1 MIIRAFQLRLETP
14 RGLFGISETFSRHLT
29 IIKGRNSSGKSTFFN
44 SLLYSLGMEEL
55 VGGVGPKHLTS
66 AARASF
72 DYEGESVDV
81 LSAETLIE
89 LENSSGVVITMRR
102 AIKHDERSD
111 RLVELVNAAVLTEG
125 HSPSN
130 WHPTYIHGQGS
141 ASQEDGFFQQF
152 ESFLGLQLPKVGLTS
167 GKTTKLYLQT
177 LFAAHAIEQKRGW
190 TDYIAGI
197 PFYGIRDAR
206 TRVAE
211 YLLGL
216 GTFENL
222 ALKSELDADSSQISL
237 DWRQRAQDVRRDAS
251 ALGFSVYGMPSQV
264 TTTFTTDAIQ
274 LKRASD
280 DEPMELRDYAMS
292 LAAELQHI
300 TSSKDA
306 HIANGTP
313 ELRSRISEVEQ
324 ELQRI
329 AVLYDRASTHHALQ
343 AASRTE
349 LRTLLNETE
358 QDLTKNKAVQRLQEM
373 GAQRGVELAK
383 GSCPS
388 CHQPVS
394 DSLVVERAVGSQMDL
409 ESNIGYLDSQ
419 RRMLTRQLGALE
431 EGLTVAEAAVRS
443 FAQDLDRKRDQL
455 TSLKEDLGSSAQQS
469 KAVLR
474 RAIQLELEIG
484 RLDVLA
490 HSSQR
495 IAEDL
500 SSIAYRL
507 RANQEARAGL
517 PKSLYSDSDVAAIKL
532 FEKNFRANA
541 GSFGYT
547 SVADLREVS
556 INDKSLTPSLSD
568 IELREYRQRPDIKS
582 ESSASDFV
590 RLIWAYLIALHQASK
605 MSSPPGNHLGFLLL
619 DEPGQHSMSQQSQ
632 RALLKT
638 LISSTNLQSI
648 VAASFDESSSIFD
661 YVTEGVAHKLI
672 SWEGKLIAPLQTS
685 T

>member
-111 RLVELVNAAVLTEG
+111 RLVELVNAAVLTQG

-130 WHPTYIHGQGS
+130 WRPTYIHGQGS

-237 DWRQRAQDVRRDAS
+237 DWRQRAEDVRRDAN

-264 TTTFTTDAIQ
+264 TTTFSTDAIQ

-292 LAAELQHI
+292 LSAELQHI
-300 TSSKDA
+300 TSGKDA

-324 ELQRI
+324 ELQHI
-329 AVLYDRASTHHALQ
+329 AALYDRASTHLALQ

-358 QDLTKNKAVQRLQEM
+358 HDLTKNKAVQRLQEM
-373 GAQRGVELAK
+373 GAQRGVELAT

-469 KAVLR
+469 KAFLR

-495 IAEDL
+495 NAEDL
-500 SSIAYRL
+500 SSIANRL

-547 SVADLREVS
+547 SVGDLREVS

-605 MSSPPGNHLGFLLL
+605 MSSPPGNHLSFLLL

-638 LISSTNLQSI
+638 LVSSTSLQSI

-672 SWEGKLIAPLQTS
+672 SWEGKLIAPLQIS
-685 T
+685 P

>member
-237 DWRQRAQDVRRDAS
+237 DWRQRAEDVRRDAS

-358 QDLTKNKAVQRLQEM
+358 HDLTKNKAVQRLQEM
-373 GAQRGVELAK
+373 GAQRGVELAT

-507 RANQEARAGL
+507 RANQEARARL
-517 PKSLYSDSDVAAIKL
+517 PKSLYSDSDLAAIKL